1 MEEKELYYVRN
12 AETADSANWLKSHL
26 WKFIDKYFFKTSPNC
41 LSKWRIFL
49 LRKFGAK
56 IGVGCYIAPSV
67 TITRPWDFEMG
78 NVSAIDEL
86 AFINPPVKIGD
97 FVSVGNNVHII
108 AGGHDVRS
116 RGFERTP
123 SPITL
128 GNGSFIGAGTFIGGG
143 IKVGQ
148 MAVISAHSH
157 ITRDVPAN
165 SVTICAPTDVIS
177 VPRLPEEEYKNY
189 RYTYNGVGGIK
200 VDVPEVAIAYSHK
213 ETPTGSTT
221 LKSCTLE
228 ELNILFREV
237 FATSTDTPE
246 SMVYKQTEGWDSV
259 GHMQLVVAIEG
270 HFGISLKPE
279 DFLGMRSFTQAQD
292 ILGKYGINFGVR
304 KTTSIPEKF
313 FDFSQYSE
321 RIAVQTADTA
331 YTYAQMDQKSSELA
345 GIVKKHKLTFLL
357 AKNTIGSVACYVG
370 CIKNQ
375 VPVAVLDAH
384 KDVDFIGG
392 IINQY
397 HPEYLMLP
405 TELVGSYTGEAV
417 GIIDDY
423 TILHIENTSY
433 PVSDDLCLLLTT
445 SGSTGSPKFVRL
457 TEKNIQSNAISIA
470 KYLELTENERPITS
484 LPMYYSYGISIINSH
499 FVVGATLIL
508 TETSVVEPDFW
519 SLAKDQHVT
528 SVSGVPYTYD
538 MFRQM
543 RVMDMDIPS
552 LKTFTQAGGKM
563 SKENVAFFAEKCKQ
577 KGRKLIVMYGQ
588 TEAAPRIS
596 YLPFEKAIEKSD
608 SMGVPIPGVKLSVS
622 EDGELICEGANVFQ
636 GYAESY
642 LDLSKGDEIH
652 GVLHTGDMA
661 CLDEDGYFYITG
673 RKKRF
678 VKVYGNRVGLDEL
691 EQLVAQKY
699 GKVVCVGVDDHV
711 TIYTDS
717 QYVDTTQIA
726 EFVSEQTKINMAA
739 FKAVY
744 IESFPYSDTGKV
756 LYKKLEIIK

>member
-1 MEEKELYYVRN
+1 MEKELYYVRN
-12 AETADSANWLKSHL
+12 AETSDSANRLKSHL

-78 NVSAIDEL
+78 NVSAIDEM

-97 FVSVGNNVHII
+97 YVSVGNNVHLI

-123 SPITL
+123 NPITL

-165 SVTICAPTDVIS
+165 SVTMCAPTDAIS
-177 VPRLPEEEYKNY
+177 LPRLPEEEYEKY
-189 RYTYNGVGGIK
+189 RYTYNGVGGIR
-200 VDVPEVAIAYSHK
+200 VDVPEVAIAYCHK
-213 ETPTGSTT
+213 DTPIESTT
-221 LKSCTLE
+221 SKSCTLE
-228 ELNILFREV
+228 DLKTLFREV
-237 FATSTDTPE
+237 FSTSTDDSV
-246 SMVYKQTEGWDSV
+246 SMEYKHTEGWDSV
-259 GHMQLVVAIEG
+259 GHMQLIAKIEDT
-270 HFGISLKPE
+270 FGVSLKPE
-279 DFLGMRSFTQAQD
+279 DFLGMRSFTQAEE
-292 ILGKYGINFGVR
+292 ILGKYGINFGAR
-304 KTTSIPEKF
+304 KTVSFPEKF
-313 FDFSQYSE
+313 FDFSQFAE
-321 RIAVQTADTA
+321 RIAVQTVDSA

-384 KDVDFIGG
+384 KEVDFIGG

-405 TELVGSYTGEAV
+405 SKLVGNYSGEV
-417 GIIDDY
+417 LGTIEDY
-423 TILHIENTSY
+423 TILHVENTSY
-433 PVSDDLCLLLTT
+433 SIADDLCLLLTT

-457 TEKNIQSNAISIA
+457 TERNIQSNAISIA
-470 KYLELTENERPITS
+470 KYLELTEVERPITS
-484 LPMYYSYGISIINSH
+484 LPMHYSYGISIINSH

-508 TETSVVEPDFW
+508 TEKSVVEPAFW
-519 SLAKDQHVT
+519 TLAKEQHAT

-543 RVMDMDIPS
+543 RVIDMDIPS

-563 SKENVAFFAEKCKQ
+563 NKEQVAFFAEKCKE

-596 YLPFEKAIEKSD
+596 YLPFEKAIAKSD
-608 SMGVPIPGVKLSVS
+608 SIGIPIPDVKLSVS
-622 EDGELICEGANVFQ
+622 DDGELVCEGANVFL

-642 LDLSKGDEIH
+642 QDLAKEDEMH

-661 CLDEDGYFYITG
+661 RQDAEGYFYITG

-691 EQLVAQKY
+691 EQLIMPKF
-699 GKVVCVGVDDHV
+699 GKVVCVGIDDHV
-711 TIYTDS
+711 TIYTEDKE
-717 QYVDTTQIA
+717 VDIAQII
-726 EFVSEQTKINMAA
+726 EFVSEQTKINQTA
-739 FKAVY
+739 FKASY
-744 IESFPYSDTGKV
+744 IEQFPYSDTGKV
-756 LYKKLEIIK
+756 LYKELEIIK